1 MAIGDHLREALDLY
15 GSPACPHTNAC
26 MLAAGEKGIDVDCH
40 AETDWSPSGSI
51 RGMSPL
57 GIGPVLKDRTQTNY
71 GLISCLSYIDDKG
84 FGPSLIARNGT
95 VRARMYQEMGVA
107 AQCNV
112 GDDASLASA
121 LDVLDTTLGTDAGN
135 MKGDYVCGQF
145 TLADVCWAG
154 VCQVAMN
161 MGKGAAISSR
171 SRVNTWFAAVQS
183 HPSTSKEAINPFS
196 CMATKA
202 DHDAGNMRDIR
213 VNAG

>member
-26 MLAAGEKGIDVDCH
+26 MLAAGEKRIDMDCH

-84 FGPSLIARNGT
+84 FGPSLVARNGT
-95 VRARMYQEMGVA
+95 VRARMWQEMGVA
-107 AQCNV
+107 AQCTV

-183 HPSTSKEAINPFS
+183 HPSTSKESINPFS
-196 CMATKA
+196 CMSTKA
-202 DHDAGNMRDIR
+202 DHDAGSMREIR

>member
-26 MLAAGEKGIDVDCH
+26 MLAAGEKGIDMDCH
-40 AETDWSPSGSI
+40 AETDWSPSGAV

-145 TLADVCWAG
+145 TLADACWAG

-202 DHDAGNMRDIR
+202 DHDAGNMREVR

>member
-1 MAIGDHLREALDLY
+1 MSSYKRLHVI
-15 GSPACPHTNAC
+15 
-26 MLAAGEKGIDVDCH
+26 AGEKGVDLNCH
-40 AETDWSPSGSI
+40 AETDWSPSGAV

-71 GLISCLSYIDDKG
+71 GLISCLSYLDDKG
-84 FGPSLIARNGT
+84 FGPSLVARNGT
-95 VRARMYQEMGVA
+95 VRARMWQEMGVA

-145 TLADVCWAG
+145 TLADACWAG

-202 DHDAGNMRDIR
+202 DHDAGNMREVR

>member
-71 GLISCLSYIDDKG
+71 GLIACLSYIDDKG
-84 FGPSLIARNGT
+84 FGPSLVARNGT
-95 VRARMYQEMGVA
+95 VRARMWQEMGVA

-202 DHDAGNMRDIR
+202 DHDAGNMREVR

>member
-26 MLAAGEKGIDVDCH
+26 MLAAGEKGIDMDCH
-40 AETDWSPSGSI
+40 AETDWSPSGAV

-145 TLADVCWAG
+145 TLADACWAG

-183 HPSTSKEAINPFS
+183 HPSTSKESINPFS

-202 DHDAGNMRDIR
+202 DHDAGNMREIR

>member
-84 FGPSLIARNGT
+84 FGPSLVARNGT
-95 VRARMYQEMGVA
+95 VRARMWQEMGVA
-107 AQCNV
+107 AQCTV

-183 HPSTSKEAINPFS
+183 HPSTSKESINPFS

-202 DHDAGNMRDIR
+202 DHDAGNMREIR

>member
-26 MLAAGEKGIDVDCH
+26 MLAAGEKGIDMDCH
-40 AETDWSPSGSI
+40 AETDWSPSGAV

-145 TLADVCWAG
+145 TLADACWAG

-183 HPSTSKEAINPFS
+183 HPSTSKESINPFS

-202 DHDAGNMRDIR
+202 DHDAGSMREIR

>member
-84 FGPSLIARNGT
+84 FGPSLVARNGT
-95 VRARMYQEMGVA
+95 VRARMWQEMGVA

-183 HPSTSKEAINPFS
+183 HPSTSKESINPFS

-202 DHDAGNMRDIR
+202 DHDAGNMREIR

>member
-1 MAIGDHLREALDLY
+1 MAIGDHLRDVMDLY

-26 MLAAGEKGIDVDCH
+26 MLSAGEKGVDLNCH
-40 AETDWSPSGSI
+40 AETDWSPSGAV

-84 FGPSLIARNGT
+84 FGPSLVARNGT
-95 VRARMYQEMGVA
+95 VRARMWQEMGVA

-202 DHDAGNMRDIR
+202 DHDAGNMREVR

>member
-26 MLAAGEKGIDVDCH
+26 MLAAGEKGIDMDCH

-84 FGPSLIARNGT
+84 FGPSLVARNGT
-95 VRARMYQEMGVA
+95 VRARMWQEMGVA

-202 DHDAGNMRDIR
+202 DHDAGNMREVR

>member
-57 GIGPVLKDRTQTNY
+57 GIGPVLIDRTQTNY

-84 FGPSLIARNGT
+84 FGPSLVARNGT
-95 VRARMYQEMGVA
+95 VRARMWQEMGVA

-183 HPSTSKEAINPFS
+183 HPSTSKESINPFS

-202 DHDAGNMRDIR
+202 DHDAGNMREVR

>member
-71 GLISCLSYIDDKG
+71 GLIACLSYIDDKG
-84 FGPSLIARNGT
+84 FGPSLVARNGT
-95 VRARMYQEMGVA
+95 VRARMWQEMGVA

-202 DHDAGNMRDIR
+202 DHDAGNMREIR

>member
-71 GLISCLSYIDDKG
+71 GLIACLSYIDDKG
-84 FGPSLIARNGT
+84 FGPSLVARNGT
-95 VRARMYQEMGVA
+95 VRARMWQEMGVA
-107 AQCNV
+107 AQCTV

-183 HPSTSKEAINPFS
+183 HPSTSKESINPFS

-202 DHDAGNMRDIR
+202 DHDAGNMREVR

>member
-135 MKGDYVCGQF
+135 MKGDYVCGQL

>member
-1 MAIGDHLREALDLY
+1 
-15 GSPACPHTNAC
+15 
-26 MLAAGEKGIDVDCH
+26 
-40 AETDWSPSGSI
+40 
-51 RGMSPL
+51 
-57 GIGPVLKDRTQTNY
+57 
-71 GLISCLSYIDDKG
+71 
-84 FGPSLIARNGT
+84 
-95 VRARMYQEMGVA
+95 
-107 AQCNV
+107 V

-145 TLADVCWAG
+145 TLADACWAG

-202 DHDAGNMRDIR
+202 DHDAGNMREVR

>member
-71 GLISCLSYIDDKG
+71 GLIACLSYIDDKG
-84 FGPSLIARNGT
+84 FGPSLVARNGT
-95 VRARMYQEMGVA
+95 VRARMWQEMGVA

-154 VCQVAMN
+154 VYQVAMN

-183 HPSTSKEAINPFS
+183 HPSTSKESINPFS

-202 DHDAGNMRDIR
+202 DHDAGNMREIR

>member
-145 TLADVCWAG
+145 TLADACWAG

-202 DHDAGNMRDIR
+202 DHDSGSMREVR

>member
-1 MAIGDHLREALDLY
+1 
-15 GSPACPHTNAC
+15 
-26 MLAAGEKGIDVDCH
+26 
-40 AETDWSPSGSI
+40 
-51 RGMSPL
+51 MSPL

-84 FGPSLIARNGT
+84 FGPSLVARNGT
-95 VRARMYQEMGVA
+95 VRARMWQEMGVA

-145 TLADVCWAG
+145 TLADACWAG

-202 DHDAGNMRDIR
+202 DHDAGNMREVR

>member
-26 MLAAGEKGIDVDCH
+26 MLAAGEKGIDMDCH

-84 FGPSLIARNGT
+84 FGPSLVARNGT
-95 VRARMYQEMGVA
+95 VRARMWQEMGVA

-183 HPSTSKEAINPFS
+183 HPSTSKESINPFS

-202 DHDAGNMRDIR
+202 DHDAGNMREIR

>member
-40 AETDWSPSGSI
+40 AETDWSPSGAV

-145 TLADVCWAG
+145 TLADACWAG

-202 DHDAGNMRDIR
+202 DHDSGSMREVR

>member
-84 FGPSLIARNGT
+84 FGPSLVARNGT
-95 VRARMYQEMGVA
+95 VRARMWQEMGVA
-107 AQCNV
+107 AQCTV

-183 HPSTSKEAINPFS
+183 HPSTSKESINPFS

-202 DHDAGNMRDIR
+202 DHDAGSMREIR
-213 VNAG
+213 GNAG

>member
-71 GLISCLSYIDDKG
+71 GLIACLSYIDDKG
-84 FGPSLIARNGT
+84 FGPSLVARNGT
-95 VRARMYQEMGVA
+95 VRARMWQEMGVA
-107 AQCNV
+107 AQCTV

-183 HPSTSKEAINPFS
+183 HPSTSKESINPFS

-202 DHDAGNMRDIR
+202 DHDAGSMREIR

>member
-145 TLADVCWAG
+145 TLADACWAG

-202 DHDAGNMRDIR
+202 DHDAGSMREVR

>member
-121 LDVLDTTLGTDAGN
+121 LDILDTTLGTDAGN

>member
-26 MLAAGEKGIDVDCH
+26 MLAAGEKGIDMDCH
-40 AETDWSPSGSI
+40 AETDWSPSGAV

-145 TLADVCWAG
+145 TLADACWAG

-202 DHDAGNMRDIR
+202 DHDAGSMREIR

>member
-26 MLAAGEKGIDVDCH
+26 MLAAGEKGIDMDCH
-40 AETDWSPSGSI
+40 AETDWSPSGAV

-95 VRARMYQEMGVA
+95 VRARMWQEMGVA

-183 HPSTSKEAINPFS
+183 HPSTSKESINPFS

-202 DHDAGNMRDIR
+202 DHDAGNMREIR

>member
-71 GLISCLSYIDDKG
+71 GLIACLSYIDDKG
-84 FGPSLIARNGT
+84 FGPSLVARNGT
-95 VRARMYQEMGVA
+95 VRARMWQEMGVA

-183 HPSTSKEAINPFS
+183 HPSTSKESINPFS
-196 CMATKA
+196 CMSTKA
-202 DHDAGNMRDIR
+202 DHDAGNMREIR

>member
-71 GLISCLSYIDDKG
+71 GLIACLSYIDDKG
-84 FGPSLIARNGT
+84 FGPSLVARNGT
-95 VRARMYQEMGVA
+95 VRARMWQEMGVA

-202 DHDAGNMRDIR
+202 DHDAGSMREIR

>member
-40 AETDWSPSGSI
+40 AETDWGPSGSI

-84 FGPSLIARNGT
+84 FGPSLVARNGT
-95 VRARMYQEMGVA
+95 VRARMWQEMGVA

-183 HPSTSKEAINPFS
+183 HPSTSKESINPFS

-202 DHDAGNMRDIR
+202 DHDAGNMREVR

>member
-84 FGPSLIARNGT
+84 FGPSLVARNGT
-95 VRARMYQEMGVA
+95 VRARMWQEMGVA

-183 HPSTSKEAINPFS
+183 HPSTSKESINPFS

-202 DHDAGNMRDIR
+202 DHDAGNMREVR